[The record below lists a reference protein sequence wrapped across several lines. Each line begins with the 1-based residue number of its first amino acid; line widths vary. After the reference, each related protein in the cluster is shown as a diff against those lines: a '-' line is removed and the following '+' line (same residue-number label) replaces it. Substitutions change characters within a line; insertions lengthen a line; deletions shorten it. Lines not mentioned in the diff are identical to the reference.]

1 MKHHLQ
7 ASQEEEKKAE
17 SNLRNHELMLVQA
30 LNCTEYFNLKE
41 LLTGTG
47 PSAHSVSLV
56 YNVPCLVPTTH
67 FIVLKPQGLMDPA
80 WPTRHPSFLPS

>member
-1 MKHHLQ
+1 MQHHPQ

-41 LLTGTG
+41 LLTGRWALR
-47 PSAHSVSLV
+47 SLCVSGV
-56 YNVPCLVPTTH
+56 
-67 FIVLKPQGLMDPA
+67 
-80 WPTRHPSFLPS
+80 